1 MCKIPAQDFF
11 ANEFG
16 LPLTMIP
23 NLEDMAGF
31 EMVYGQVP
39 PPHLKRIQWL
49 VTNLCVITD
58 KPHLGS
64 VESHVILTLYVSV
77 TSLLKTRY
85 MSTKIQYRTPP
96 SGH

>member
-23 NLEDMAGF
+23 SKSLFSPFKLRFILKTYMGF

-39 PPHLKRIQWL
+39 PPFEE
-49 VTNLCVITD
+49 D
-58 KPHLGS
+58 P
-64 VESHVILTLYVSV
+64 VEN
-77 TSLLKTRY
+77 SLALQ
-85 MSTKIQYRTPP
+85 IFC
-96 SGH
+96 